1 MSTERDL
8 GTLTRL
14 RDTDDTIAN
23 TSTDIRGME
32 VVDTDGETLG
42 KIDGLFFDEHEQK
55 IRLMEIASGGFL
67 GLNQKKVV
75 TRSTPSRRSRPAPSG
90 STSLGTASRVPR
102 STIPTSCPRSRRWM
116 RPTGTTA
123 SCPSGAPATPTR
135 NALNDSDP
143 TPLSTGHPEL
153 RKAGS

>member
-23 TSTDIRGME
+23 TSTDIRGMD

-75 TRSTPSRRSRPAPSG
+75 IPIDAIEEITTSTVRVNQSRD
-90 STSLGTASRVPR
+90 RV
-102 STIPTSCPRSRRWM
+102 
-116 RPTGTTA
+116 A
-123 SCPSGAPATPTR
+123 GAP
-135 NALNDSDP
+135 LYDP
-143 TPLSTGHPEL
+143 DVVPSVSSLDETYGYYGFLPFWGTGYTYPQ
-153 RKAGS
+153 RTSQI